1 MIVTIYKFKDIT
13 SDQQAQLITAMK
25 ELNIPHDLEVIDY
38 DNSEVWDD
46 LTSYLYKEKKKAAN
60 NFKERIFKLKN
71 NIK

>member
-1 MIVTIYKFKDIT
+1 MIVTIYKFKDIA

-46 LTSYLYKEKKKAAN
+46 LTSCLYKEKKKAEN